1 MLKRE
6 HYKLP
11 VLDDV
16 LPELTSACKFSVCD
30 LKSGY
35 LHCELDHESSLLT
48 TFATPFGRFR
58 WLRLPFGLKVSSEI
72 FQKRLHQAL
81 EGLEG
86 VRCIADDVIVWG
98 RSNEEHDARV
108 SLFLQ
113 RCSEIGISLN
123 KEKCRFG
130 LREIPFMGHVVS
142 NKGLK
147 PDPSKVEAI
156 LKMEPPTDK
165 AGVERLR
172 GTVNYLS
179 RFVS

>member
-1 MLKRE
+1 MMSYLNSRPLASFQ
-6 HYKLP
+6 YVAWSLATCT
-11 VLDDV
+11 VN
-16 LPELTSACKFSVCD
+16 LTMNRV
-30 LKSGY
+30 
-35 LHCELDHESSLLT
+35 T

-58 WLRLPFGLKVSSEI
+58 WLRLPFGLTVSREI

-81 EGLEG
+81 EGPEG
-86 VRCIADDVIVWG
+86 IRCIADDVIVWG

-113 RCSEIGISLN
+113 RCNEIGISLN

-147 PDPSKVEAI
+147 PDPSKLEVV
-156 LKMEPPTDK
+156 LKMEPPTHK
-165 AGVERLR
+165 AGVERPR
-172 GTVNYLS
+172 RTVNYLS
-179 RFVS
+179 RFVPKLTDVMRPISDL